1 MAIQITR
8 HWQTDGL
15 ISTAFKK
22 KKGLHLSATH
32 KATSRTSTLDA
43 ILPNSLVSLLAVGA
57 GFGVASIYYSQPILS
72 LLAVAMHASDHVIAS
87 IPTVTQLG
95 YAMGILFLIPLG
107 DTYDRRVMILT
118 KAAILTLALTL
129 CGLANGIGFLL
140 IASLLVGISA
150 TLAQDIVPAAAHLA
164 PSSSRGKVVG
174 TVMMGLLLGILLSRV
189 ASGLVAARYGWR
201 SVYGAAAIAVAIFAL
216 LAWRRLP
223 HFEATMQLSYRSLM
237 VSMQHLWKQHNA
249 LRQAALAQGL
259 LSMGFSAF
267 WTTLALMLH
276 HNFHLESSVAGAFGL
291 AGAAGSIAAPLAGHL
306 ADRRGPALVARLGCA
321 VATVSFAAM
330 GASPLFSI
338 NGQLI
343 LLALVAVGF
352 DFGVQATLVA
362 HQTIVF
368 GIAPEARSR
377 ANALLFTCMFLG
389 MAAGS
394 TLGGMAL
401 ARWGWMGV
409 TVFAT
414 TTSASALLVRLVWSN
429 SAKSQGPPDAHSTSD
444 AQPGWQHQPDGPRPD
459 RLWSQIQ

>member
-1 MAIQITR
+1 MSAR
-8 HWQTDGL
+8 HKTT
-15 ISTAFKK
+15 I
-22 KKGLHLSATH
+22 
-32 KATSRTSTLDA
+32 RTSTSDA
-43 ILPNSLVSLLAVGA
+43 ALPHSLVLLLAVGA
-57 GFGVASIYYSQPILS
+57 GFGVASLYYAQPILG
-72 LLAVAMHASDHVIAS
+72 LLATAMQASDSAIAS

-95 YAMGILFLIPLG
+95 YALGILFLSPLG
-107 DTYDRRVMILT
+107 DKYDRRPIILA
-118 KAAILTLALTL
+118 KAAILTLALAL

-140 IASLLVGISA
+140 VASLLIGISA

-164 PSSSRGKVVG
+164 PASSRGKVVG

-201 SVYGAAAIAVAIFAL
+201 LVYGAAAVAVALFAL
-216 LAWRRLP
+216 LAWKRLP
-223 HFEATMQLSYRSLM
+223 RFEATTQLSYRSLLI
-237 VSMQHLWKQHNA
+237 SMAHLWRQHSA
-249 LRQAALAQGL
+249 LRQTAFAQGL

-276 HNFHLESSVAGAFGL
+276 HSFHLESSVAGAFGL
-291 AGAAGSIAAPLAGHL
+291 AGAAGSIAAPLAGRL

-330 GASPLFSI
+330 GASSLFSI
-338 NGQLI
+338 KGQLI

-377 ANALLFTCMFLG
+377 ANALLFTFMFVG

-394 TLGGMAL
+394 TLGGVTL
-401 ARWGWMGV
+401 TRWGWMGV

-414 TTSASALLVRLVWSN
+414 AASASALLVRLIWRKRSKSPASLIRTQDALLSISTKSGFSLSGLPAYTKRDSSAN
-429 SAKSQGPPDAHSTSD
+429 S
-444 AQPGWQHQPDGPRPD
+444 
-459 RLWSQIQ
+459 